1 MNVRILPGQ
10 LSGEVVAPS
19 SKSEAHR
26 LLICAAFAPGT
37 TDVACTT
44 TSDDI
49 DATIRCLEALGARI
63 ERAGDVLEVHPAPQS
78 RETGLLSARRGAVLD
93 CGESGSTLRFL
104 LPVACA
110 LGAEATFTGA
120 ARLGARPLDDLAR
133 ELVAGG
139 CVLEGLGGF
148 PLVAR
153 DRLRPGR
160 FVLPGNVSSQY
171 VSGLLLAAPLLTAP
185 SEVVV
190 PGHLESRP

>member
-63 ERAGDVLEVHPAPQS
+63 ARTRLGFRVRPVPGTSATDNIPEPA
-78 RETGLLSARRGAVLD
+78 RGATL
-93 CGESGSTLRFL
+93 STPPITLQSPLFQSTR
-104 LPVACA
+104 P
-110 LGAEATFTGA
+110 
-120 ARLGARPLDDLAR
+120 RGARQH
-133 ELVAGG
+133 
-139 CVLEGLGGF
+139 F
-148 PLVAR
+148 
-153 DRLRPGR
+153 
-160 FVLPGNVSSQY
+160 
-171 VSGLLLAAPLLTAP
+171 
-185 SEVVV
+185 
-190 PGHLESRP
+190 